1 MTDRL
6 DILQEERVAAGGV
19 TRYELGNWAGAFGV
33 VAGVTGSD
41 DTFDLGLASRDANG
55 AVLERWRT
63 LTGALGDGFH
73 SLVVSR
79 QVHGTSLDVV
89 GSLPSGLLIRDGF
102 DGHLTAEAGVVLSV
116 SVADCI
122 PIYLVEPGSGCLAL
136 LHAGWR
142 GVANGILEKGA
153 EQLADLSEAP
163 VSDIVMHCGVGICG
177 ECYEV
182 GPEVLD
188 AVLGVTVPGAAKL
201 DLRRALASR
210 ARALGIQRVSVSSHC
225 TAHDVGRFYS
235 HRASG
240 GTAGRMMAYLGRPM
254 G

>member
-6 DILQEERVAAGGV
+6 DILQEEQVAAGGV
-19 TRYELGNWAGAFGV
+19 TRYELRDWARAFGV

-41 DTFDLGLASRDANG
+41 GSFDLGLASRDPTAT
-55 AVLERWRT
+55 VLERWRT
-63 LTGALGDGFH
+63 LAGVLGNGFH
-73 SLVVSR
+73 SFVVSR
-79 QVHGTSLDVV
+79 QVHGTSLDVY
-89 GSLPSGLLIRDGF
+89 GRLPSGLLIRDGL
-102 DGHLTAEAGVVLSV
+102 DGHLTAEAGVLLSV

-122 PIYLVEPGSGCLAL
+122 PVYLIEPGSGCLGL

-142 GVANGILEKGA
+142 GVADGILEKGA
-153 EQLADLSEAP
+153 RRLADLAEAQ
-163 VSDIVMHCGVGICG
+163 VADIVMHCGVGICG
-177 ECYEV
+177 TCYEV

-188 AVLGVTVPGAAKL
+188 AVLGVTVPGLARL

-210 ARALGIQRVSVSSHC
+210 AQALGIARVSVSGHC
-225 TAHDVGRFYS
+225 TAHEVGRFYS

-240 GTAGRMMAYLGRPM
+240 GTAGRMVAYLGRPM